1 MKELSLKAS
10 SLGSETA
17 EGIVVVTTWI
27 RPIQNQANKSPS
39 IAERGEHEVSRP
51 GKKLLALDSV

>member
-27 RPIQNQANKSPS
+27 EKILTDLKV
-39 IAERGEHEVSRP
+39 RGLYHRDGGEGYLFFIE
-51 GKKLLALDSV
+51 GIC